1 MWPFRKKTGQVFF
14 DVGRCGVR
22 VVLKDNPDGTHD
34 EVTYTFEGYRAMTFR
49 SALMYSVSAE
59 QLAFKFI
66 NGTNV
71 IGVCGKFVP
80 RERVAHYEI
89 VDKRELLVDDYGNEP
104 TSC

>member
-1 MWPFRKKTGQVFF
+1 
-14 DVGRCGVR
+14 
-22 VVLKDNPDGTHD
+22 
-34 EVTYTFEGYRAMTFR
+34 
-49 SALMYSVSAE
+49 MYSVSAE
-59 QLAFKFI
+59 QLAFEFI